1 MDERKKE
8 QIIEAMNKILRN
20 VLTDDGRTRHRPD
33 VHDTDRTNTT
43 PTGRTMRRPTG
54 RTMRQPTGQTM
65 RRPTGQTMRRPTGRT
80 MRRPTGRTMRR
91 PTGALTVLIVDA
103 EYAGQP
109 DPNVSILQSFKIYTR
124 NRFGGIIL
132 SARFCD
138 LLAPQVL
145 ILRSGINKA
154 KLFSYIRQIQKH
166 FCFSLKLFNK
176 RSYLIFKSNVNSDF
190 PTPIYIFISNL
201 LIKPDMQIIITFK
214 AAQIFE
220 HSI

>member
-54 RTMRQPTGQTM
+54 RTMRQPTG
-65 RRPTGQTMRRPTGRT
+65 RTMRRPTGRT

-138 LLAPQVL
+138 LLALKVL
-145 ILRSGINKA
+145 ILRSGMNKA

-176 RSYLIFKSNVNSDF
+176 RSYLIFKSNV
-190 PTPIYIFISNL
+190 T
-201 LIKPDMQIIITFK
+201 
-214 AAQIFE
+214 
-220 HSI
+220 

>member
-20 VLTDDGRTRHRPD
+20 VLTEDGRTRHRPD
-33 VHDTDRTNTT
+33 EHDTDRTNTT
-43 PTGRTMRRPTG
+43 
-54 RTMRQPTGQTM
+54 
-65 RRPTGQTMRRPTGRT
+65 PTGRT

-145 ILRSGINKA
+145 ILRSGMNKA

-176 RSYLIFKSNVNSDF
+176 RSYLIFKSNV
-190 PTPIYIFISNL
+190 T
-201 LIKPDMQIIITFK
+201 
-214 AAQIFE
+214 
-220 HSI
+220 